1 MRSGCCGFMF
11 NLHFDCLIDVSGLGR
26 GWFLKEA
33 PRETQPTSPS
43 SEGPAQS
50 HGWGGSGEAAE
61 APLPWLGLEGLRNE
75 RLTAGCVQ
83 ETSPGTALTQNI

>member
-1 MRSGCCGFMF
+1 MCSGCCGFMF

-26 GWFLKEA
+26 SWFLKEA
-33 PRETQPTSPS
+33 PRKMQPTSLS
-43 SEGPAQS
+43 SEGPTQS

-75 RLTAGCVQ
+75 LLTAGCVW
-83 ETSPGTALTQNI
+83 ETSPALTQNI